1 MGNGAEDDSGQAGLS
16 TGDLDKGAHALL
28 TLGPMQITRA
38 LVASLAVLSAVA
50 SVYAQSPVPSPAASP
65 AGPPTEQAVTFTS
78 YANVHKGAG
87 SGQVILVL
95 VPKGT
100 VMPILGRRGEWVQVQ
115 LQPELR
121 KTGMV
126 MRWYENETSGWMHD
140 STVKIGPIAKR

>member
-1 MGNGAEDDSGQAGLS
+1 
-16 TGDLDKGAHALL
+16 
-28 TLGPMQITRA
+28 MQTTRA
-38 LVASLAVLSAVA
+38 IAASLAVLFAAGAVL
-50 SVYAQSPVPSPAASP
+50 AQSPSPAASP
-65 AGPPTEQAVTFTS
+65 AGPPTEQATTFTS

-115 LQPELR
+115 LSPELR

-140 STVKIGPIAKR
+140 STVKISPIARR

>member
-1 MGNGAEDDSGQAGLS
+1 MQNQAAAFVVSL
-16 TGDLDKGAHALL
+16 ALL
-28 TLGPMQITRA
+28 AAPGQVFPQA
-38 LVASLAVLSAVA
+38 
-50 SVYAQSPVPSPAASP
+50 PSPSPTLAA
-65 AGPPTEQAVTFTS
+65 APTEQAMVPTS

-100 VMPILGRRGEWVQVQ
+100 VMPILGRRGEWVQVG
-115 LQPELR
+115 LSPELR

-140 STVKIGPIAKR
+140 STVKITKIEKP

>member
-1 MGNGAEDDSGQAGLS
+1 
-16 TGDLDKGAHALL
+16 
-28 TLGPMQITRA
+28 MQRTRA
-38 LVASLAVLSAVA
+38 LALSFLFAA
-50 SVYAQSPVPSPAASP
+50 APALAQSPAPAASP
-65 AGPPTEQAVTFTS
+65 AGPPTEQALTFTS

-100 VMPILGRRGEWVQVQ
+100 VMPILGRRGEWVNVQ
-115 LQPELR
+115 LSPELR

-140 STVKIGPIAKR
+140 STVKISPIRKP

>member
-1 MGNGAEDDSGQAGLS
+1 
-16 TGDLDKGAHALL
+16 
-28 TLGPMQITRA
+28 MQIQATRKV
-38 LVASLAVLSAVA
+38 LPRRRSLAVALGVSLALLVPA
-50 SVYAQSPVPSPAASP
+50 GQAFSQSPSPSPSATP
-65 AGPPTEQAVTFTS
+65 AGPPTEQARVPTS
-78 YANVHKGAG
+78 YANVHKGSG

-95 VPKGT
+95 VPRGT

-140 STVKIGPIAKR
+140 STVEITKIKKP

>member
-1 MGNGAEDDSGQAGLS
+1 MQKNRALALS
-16 TGDLDKGAHALL
+16 FVALL
-28 TLGPMQITRA
+28 AAPA
-38 LVASLAVLSAVA
+38 F
-50 SVYAQSPVPSPAASP
+50 AQSPSPAASP
-65 AGPPTEQAVTFTS
+65 AGPPTEQASTFTS

-115 LQPELR
+115 LSPELR

>member
-1 MGNGAEDDSGQAGLS
+1 MQN
-16 TGDLDKGAHALL
+16 HAATLVVSL
-28 TLGPMQITRA
+28 TLLAAPG
-38 LVASLAVLSAVA
+38 LVFS
-50 SVYAQSPVPSPAASP
+50 QSPSPSPTAA
-65 AGPPTEQAVTFTS
+65 AAPTEQATVPTS

-115 LQPELR
+115 LSPELR

-140 STVKIGPIAKR
+140 STVKITKIK